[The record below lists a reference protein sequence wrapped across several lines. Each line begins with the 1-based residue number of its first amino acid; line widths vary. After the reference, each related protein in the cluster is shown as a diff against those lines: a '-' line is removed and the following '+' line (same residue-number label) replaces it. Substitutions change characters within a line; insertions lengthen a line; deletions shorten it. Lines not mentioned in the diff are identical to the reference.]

1 MIANEVNIQLSGLSD
16 LQCVIADFLWEVQ
29 TDEDMSVVYETFG
42 EDNVEVIKQLM
53 VAEAFDEVVD
63 LTEANEVLRLFY

>member
-1 MIANEVNIQLSGLSD
+1 MIASEVNIQLSDLSD

-53 VAEAFDEVVD
+53 IAEAFDEVVD
-63 LTEANEVLRLFY
+63 LTKANKVLRLFY